1 MNILVIDDER
11 ALARALGRYLERKGF
26 TTTLAYTATEGLGL
40 AQEAA
45 PDVVLVD
52 MRLPD
57 MDGLQVCR
65 RLRKMGDMILIAL
78 SAYEHDRMVEATEL
92 VADLWLPKPVRMRE
106 LESRIRA
113 LLRRQQAETSQMTQ
127 GRLNTYHDGT
137 LYIDGIQRLAKSG
150 DQRIDLSAKEWD
162 LLICLLERRNQ
173 VIPREEL
180 LERLWTPDQVHR
192 GQYLAQYINRLRQK
206 LEPNPSNP
214 RYIRTVR
221 GRGYWF
227 CTQDVNQPIGGL
239 GRPPTMPT

>member
-1 MNILVIDDER
+1 MKILVIDDEQ
-11 ALARALGRYLERKGF
+11 ALARALCRYLERRGF
-26 TTTLAYTATEGLGL
+26 ATALAYTAREGLRL
-40 AQEAA
+40 APEMA

-57 MDGLQVCR
+57 MDGIEVCR
-65 RLRKMGDMILIAL
+65 RLRKAGDILLIAL
-78 SAYEHDRMVEATEL
+78 SAYDHDHMVEATEL
-92 VADLWLPKPVRMRE
+92 AADLWLPKPVRMRE

-113 LLRRQQAETSQMTQ
+113 LLRRQQAETSQMRQ
-127 GRLNTYHDGT
+127 GRLHTYHDGT

-150 DQRIDLSAKEWD
+150 DRHIDLSAKEWA

-180 LERLWTPDQVHR
+180 MERLWSPDQVHR
-192 GQYLAQYINRLRQK
+192 EQYLAQYVNRLRQK

-227 CTQDVNQPIGGL
+227 CTQDVNEPIGGL